1 MAEEI
6 IPTSEDA
13 RKSWGENMILKFPP
27 LFAALGFTDEEQKA
41 FLDDVRMMIY
51 LITASQS
58 AAAEAKAQTAYKKQ
72 MMNGVA
78 DGGNALPL
86 PVLTLVTPPGVITEP
101 GVIPRIRANVQR
113 IKAHPGYTNAIGEQL
128 QIVGTTAPAPNLQDA
143 KPTFKAL
150 AKVASVILDWVKG
163 KFDGVVIESKRG
175 TETVFMFLDKDF
187 KSPFEDTRPNLVA
200 GQPEVRRYR
209 MLYLLNDEPVGIW
222 SDEVVIT
229 TMA

>member
-1 MAEEI
+1 MAEET

-27 LFAALGFTDEEQKA
+27 LADSLGFNNVEEEA

-51 LITASQS
+51 VITATQS
-58 AAAEAKAQTAYKKQ
+58 GAAEAKAQTAYKKQ
-72 MMNGVA
+72 TLNGVPE
-78 DGGNALPL
+78 GGNALPV
-86 PVLTLVTPPGVITEP
+86 PVVTPIAPPAVLVAPGVM
-101 GVIPRIRANVQR
+101 PRIRANLQR
-113 IKAHPGYTNAIGEQL
+113 MKAHPGFTAAIGEQL
-128 QIVGTTAPAPNLQDA
+128 QIVGTITPARNLLDA

-150 AKVASVILDWVKG
+150 PKVLSVILDWIKG

-175 TETVFMFLDKDF
+175 TETVFIFLDKDF

-209 MLYLLNDEPVGIW
+209 MIYLLNDAVVGTW